1 MYFWNIEALKSNIK
15 QGGFSEK
22 DRFSYVLIYIVLG
35 LFGMSFGAYFP
46 MESPNLWD
54 KIDDFGLLVITV
66 VGTFF
71 AYKANGGDKGT
82 DFLGRYFSINFVVT
96 LRLLPWL
103 IPMLVG
109 LGVYY
114 FYAFPIEEEIV
125 TTPFE
130 VILFQVWF
138 ALLYFRMC
146 KHIGDLKEVG

>member
-1 MYFWNIEALKSNIK
+1 MYFWNIEALKNNIK
-15 QGGFSEK
+15 QGVFSEK

-35 LFGMSFGAYFP
+35 LFGTSFGAYFP
-46 MESPNLWD
+46 MESSNLWD
-54 KIDDFGLLVITV
+54 KVDDFGLLVITI

-82 DFLGRYFSINFVVT
+82 DFLGRYFSINFVVS

-109 LGVYY
+109 LGIYY
-114 FYAFPIEEEIV
+114 SYAFPLEEDIV

-130 VILFQVWF
+130 VILFQAWI
-138 ALLYFRMC
+138 ALIYIRMC
-146 KHIGDLKEVG
+146 KHMGDLNEIK